1 MPRTKPKQ
9 KPSRA
14 GRPPID
20 PSQRG
25 STVNT
30 SISATTR
37 TYLERIGDGSAS
49 KGARLVLTLAARK
62 NLVVPDAENP

>member
-1 MPRTKPKQ
+1 MPRVKPKP
-9 KPSRA
+9 KPPGP
-14 GRPPID
+14 GRPPGD
-20 PSQRG
+20 PAKRG

-37 TYLERIGDGSAS
+37 TYLERIGSGSAS
-49 KGARLVLTLAARK
+49 KGARLVLALAARE